1 MEENYTNPFE
11 QLNTNLRE
19 VPPELR
25 KKVMND
31 VAIAKLILDMAVLVT
46 SNYSSIISGLF
57 ETVKTKRNNQ

>member
-1 MEENYTNPFE
+1 MAEEFDNPFS

-19 VPPELR
+19 VPPEMR

-46 SNYSSIISGLF
+46 SNYASIFTGLF
-57 ETVKTKRNNQ
+57 KTNINNQLKE

>member
-1 MEENYTNPFE
+1 MTNDFDNPFS

-19 VPPELR
+19 VPPEMR

-46 SNYSSIISGLF
+46 SNYSSLF
-57 ETVKTKRNNQ
+57 KGMFKTNNRK